1 MSNFSKS
8 EKEIYDLRAEKI
20 QFFLEN
26 YNDAFPTE
34 FIATSKIADIIDKHS
49 DLEEAEHSGI
59 EVQIR
64 GRILNGRSFGKLS
77 FFDMIDNSGKIQLLV
92 DAKTLSEHENILFTK
107 YDSGDMI
114 GVKGEI
120 MKTKKGQ
127 LSIKVSSSTILSKSL
142 RTLPEKWHG
151 LKDKETRF
159 RQRYLDFIV
168 NPDAKKTLE
177 IRSRVINIIRQFMH
191 GEDFIE
197 VETPTLQPKAG
208 GAIAKP
214 FITHHNALD
223 VDMYLRIAP
232 ELYLKRMIV
241 GGFEKVFEL
250 GKVFRNEG
258 IDQTHLQE
266 FTMMESYE
274 AFTNVNGVIE
284 MVENMCS
291 AVFKNL
297 DLSHNISFDE
307 KNGDFSFPWSK
318 VSMFDLVSEEV
329 GVKVEFDSNFN
340 EVLEELGKKD
350 IEVDK
355 EINTTGLLVYNL
367 FERFVEEKI
376 VNPTFVTDYPVEV
389 SPFARNNKNNKNI
402 TERFELFAFGSEL
415 ANGFSELIDPVEQ
428 ESRLKAQAMKKESG
442 DEEAHVEDM
451 DYIEAL
457 EHALP
462 PTGGLGFGI
471 DRFIMM
477 LTGNTSI
484 REVVAFPQLK
494 PEN

>member
-8 EKEIYDLRAEKI
+8 EQEIYDLRLEKI
-20 QFFLEN
+20 QYFLEH
-26 YNDAFPTE
+26 DKDSFPTE
-34 FIATSKIADIIDKHS
+34 FPAASKIQEVINKHS
-49 DLEEAEHSGI
+49 DLSEAEHSGV
-59 EVQIR
+59 EVQIH

-77 FFDMIDNSGKIQLLV
+77 FYDLVDNSGRIQLLV
-92 DAKTLSEHENILFTK
+92 DSKTLSDEENLFFSK
-107 YDSGDMI
+107 YDSGDI
-114 GVKGEI
+114 VGVKGEV
-120 MKTKKGQ
+120 MKTKKGE
-127 LSIKVSSSTILSKSL
+127 LSIKVSTSTILSKSL

-168 NPDAKKTLE
+168 NPDAKQTIE
-177 IRSRVINIIRQFMH
+177 ARSKVINSIRKFMH
-191 GEDFIE
+191 SKDFVE
-197 VETPTLQPKAG
+197 VETPILQPKAG

-223 VDMYLRIAP
+223 VDMFLRIAP

-250 GKVFRNEG
+250 GRVFRNEG
-258 IDQTHLQE
+258 IDQTHSPE

-274 AFTNVNGVIE
+274 AYTNVDGVIK
-284 MVENMCS
+284 MVEEMCLS
-291 AVFKNL
+291 VFSELELNYE
-297 DLSHNISFDE
+297 ISYDE
-307 KNGDFSFPWSK
+307 KKADFSFPWTK
-318 VSMFDLVSEEV
+318 TSMFSLVSEHFNLNI
-329 GVKVEFDSNFN
+329 GFDSDLKTIKEDLSRKN
-340 EVLEELGKKD
+340 
-350 IEVDK
+350 IEFSEDS
-355 EINTTGLLVYNL
+355 NTIGLLVYDL
-367 FERFVEEKI
+367 FERYVEENI

-389 SPFARNNKNNKNI
+389 SPFARNNKNSPNV

-415 ANGFSELIDPVEQ
+415 ANGFSELIDPIEQ
-428 ESRLKAQAMKKESG
+428 EARLESQAQENEQG

-451 DYIEAL
+451 DYIEDL

-471 DRFIMM
+471 DRFVMM

-484 REVVAFPQLK
+484 REVVAFPHLK